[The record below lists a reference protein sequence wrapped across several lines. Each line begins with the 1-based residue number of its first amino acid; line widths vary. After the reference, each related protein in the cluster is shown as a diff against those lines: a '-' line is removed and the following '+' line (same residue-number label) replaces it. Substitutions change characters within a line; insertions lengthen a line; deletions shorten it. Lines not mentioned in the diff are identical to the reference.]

1 MDEKW
6 WQQAIVY
13 QVYPGSFQDTNGD
26 GVGDLRGIINRLKY
40 IQSLG
45 VNVIWLNPIFKSPN
59 VDNGYDISDY
69 FAIDPLFGTMK
80 EVEELLHE
88 AHTLGLKVIFDLV
101 LNHTSNQHPW
111 FQEALKGRDNP
122 YRDYYIW
129 QDSKPNGQLPNNWA
143 SFFGGS
149 VWEKELSGDQYYF
162 HLFAKEMPDLNWE
175 KDRVKQEIVNI
186 AEYWL
191 DKGVDGFRLDAF
203 IHLDKAEGFPDIEAK
218 DGEIVLAEK
227 YYANLENVTDYIAD
241 VARVLRKKKPDIFVL
256 GEAASA
262 DVEMA
267 RRYSD
272 PKNEA
277 CDTVVTFKFFPLEN
291 TQKDPRL
298 PSDMQSEQLDI
309 PAFKKTMAEFQ
320 EGLADI
326 GGPTLFWNNHDMAR
340 MVSRFG
346 DVEKNRD
353 NSTKMLATLM
363 YLQKGIPI
371 LLNGEEIG
379 MKNLE
384 RHSIADFDKPKELFF
399 IEKALELGYSEE
411 FILYQLNA
419 KSINASRGV
428 MQWDTKDYAGFST
441 VPPWSGANLEPKY
454 TVEMQEKEETSI
466 LNYYRQLLKYKKTPL
481 FTKGDFTLVDTNHYV
496 YCYERRLGDL
506 TALVCCNFANKEEEI
521 REPRLEKM
529 PYKVLIENEGNAIDG
544 EKILLGSHGA
554 VVIIFENQEQGRRED

>member
-1 MDEKW
+1 MEEKW

-13 QVYPGSFQDTNGD
+13 QVYPGSFQDTGKNGI
-26 GVGDLRGIINRLKY
+26 GDLRGVINRLKY

-45 VNVIWLNPIFKSPN
+45 VNVIWLNPIFQSPN
-59 VDNGYDISDY
+59 VDNGYDISNY
-69 FAIDPLFGTMK
+69 YEIDPIFGTM
-80 EVEELLHE
+80 EEAEILIEE
-88 AHTLGLKVIFDLV
+88 AHKLGLKVIFDLV
-101 LNHTSNQHPW
+101 LNHTSDQHPW
-111 FQEALKGRDNP
+111 FKEALKGRDNP

-129 QDSKPNGQLPNNWA
+129 NDPKPNGQLPNNWA

-149 VWEKELSGDQYYF
+149 VWEKEISGDQYYF

-175 KDRVKQEIVNI
+175 NEKVKQEMVRIS
-186 AEYWL
+186 EYWM

-203 IHLDKAEGFPDIEAK
+203 IHLDKAEGFPDMEAA
-218 DGEIVLAEK
+218 DGEIVMAEK
-227 YYANLENVTDYIAD
+227 YYANLENVTDYVAD
-241 VARVLRKKKPDIFVL
+241 VARILRKKKPDIFIM

-267 RRYSD
+267 RNYSD

-277 CDTVVTFKFFPLEN
+277 CDTVISFRFFPLDE
-291 TQKDPRL
+291 TQKDTRL
-298 PSDMQSEQLDI
+298 PFDMQSETLDI

-320 EGLADI
+320 AGLDDI

-353 NSTKMLATLM
+353 NSSKMLATLM
-363 YLQKGIPI
+363 YLQKGIPV

-379 MKNLE
+379 MRNLE
-384 RHSIADFDKPKELFF
+384 RDSIERFKKPKEIFF
-399 IEKALELGYSEE
+399 IDKARELGYSEE
-411 FILYQLNA
+411 FILHQLNA

-428 MQWDTKDYAGFST
+428 MQWDTSDYAGFSS
-441 VPPWSGANLEPKY
+441 VPPWSGVNVEPKY
-454 TVEMQEKEETSI
+454 TVEMQDEDKSSI

-481 FTKGDFTLVDTNHYV
+481 FTKGTFELLETSHHLYV
-496 YCYERRLGDL
+496 YERQFGNL
-506 TALVCCNFANKEEEI
+506 TALICCNFTNNEEVYL
-521 REPRLEKM
+521 EPRLPKID
-529 PYKVLIENEGNAIDG
+529 YKVLIQNEYNQIDG

-554 VVIIFENQEQGRRED
+554 VVIVFENK

>member
-1 MDEKW
+1 MEEKW

-13 QVYPGSFQDTNGD
+13 QVYPGSFQDTGKNGI
-26 GVGDLRGIINRLKY
+26 GDLRGVINRLKY

-45 VNVIWLNPIFKSPN
+45 VNVIWLNPIFQSPN
-59 VDNGYDISDY
+59 VDNGYDISNY
-69 FAIDPLFGTMK
+69 YEIDPIFGTM
-80 EVEELLHE
+80 EEAEELIDE
-88 AHTLGLKVIFDLV
+88 AHKLGLKVIFDLV
-101 LNHTSNQHPW
+101 LNHTSDQHPW

-129 QDSKPNGQLPNNWA
+129 SDPKPNGQLPNNWA

-175 KDRVKQEIVNI
+175 NEKVKQEMARIS
-186 AEYWL
+186 EYWM

-203 IHLDKAEGFPDIEAK
+203 IHLDKAEGFPDMEAA
-218 DGEIVLAEK
+218 DGEIVMAEK

-241 VARVLRKKKPDIFVL
+241 VARILRKKKPDIFIM

-262 DVEMA
+262 DVKMA
-267 RRYSD
+267 REYSD

-277 CDTVVTFKFFPLEN
+277 CDTVISFRFFPLDE
-291 TQKDPRL
+291 TQKDIRL
-298 PSDMQSEQLDI
+298 PFDMQSETLDI

-320 EGLADI
+320 EGLEDI

-353 NSTKMLATLM
+353 NSSKMLATLM
-363 YLQKGIPI
+363 YLQKGIPV

-379 MKNLE
+379 MRNLE
-384 RHSIADFDKPKELFF
+384 RDSIEYFKKPKELFF
-399 IEKALELGYSEE
+399 INKARELGYSEE
-411 FILYQLNA
+411 FILHQLNA

-428 MQWDTKDYAGFST
+428 MQWDTSDYAGFST
-441 VPPWSGANLEPKY
+441 VPPWSGVNIEPKY
-454 TVEMQEKEETSI
+454 TVEMQDEDQSSI

-481 FTKGDFTLVDTNHYV
+481 FTKGTFELLETSHHL
-496 YCYERRLGDL
+496 YCYERQLGDL
-506 TALVCCNFANKEEEI
+506 TALICCNFSNKEEVYL
-521 REPRLEKM
+521 EPRLKKVD
-529 PYKVLIENEGNAIDG
+529 YKVLIENEHNQIDG
-544 EKILLGSHGA
+544 DKVILGSHGA
-554 VVIIFENQEQGRRED
+554 VVIVFENN